1 MSIWRIEGGQ
11 PLSGSVPVQ
20 GAKNAVLPILAA
32 CIVAGCETELT
43 NCPRLRD
50 VEASLRILR
59 HLGCQVA
66 WHDDVIQVDSR
77 PMTGSQIPHELMRQM
92 RSSVIFLGAIL
103 GRCGQAHLSIPGGC
117 ELGPRP
123 IDLHLAAMEA
133 LGAVVE
139 NDGGEIVCSCS
150 GLVGN
155 TIHLPLPSVGATENA
170 MIAACAAR
178 GRTVI
183 VNAAREPEIVDLQ
196 NFLRA
201 MGADIAGA
209 GEPIITVQGFRP
221 RQHVTYRVM
230 PDRICAATML
240 CACASA
246 GGDVELQGVD
256 SAHFDSVTQSLEAMG
271 GQVSRGARSVRL
283 QCRGRLSAGQTILTR
298 PYPGF
303 PTDAQP
309 LMMAAAL
316 KAQGTTVF
324 VENIFE
330 SRYRQAAEML
340 RLGADIRTE
349 GRVAIVT
356 GVERLQGAPLLAED
370 LRGGAALIVAG
381 LGAQGTTLVTDHGHV
396 DRGYQGLDETLQ
408 ALGARIEKTEN

>member
-1 MSIWRIEGGQ
+1 
-11 PLSGSVPVQ
+11 
-20 GAKNAVLPILAA
+20 
-32 CIVAGCETELT
+32 
-43 NCPRLRD
+43 
-50 VEASLRILR
+50 
-59 HLGCQVA
+59 
-66 WHDDVIQVDSR
+66 
-77 PMTGSQIPHELMRQM
+77 
-92 RSSVIFLGAIL
+92 
-103 GRCGQAHLSIPGGC
+103 
-117 ELGPRP
+117 
-123 IDLHLAAMEA
+123 
-133 LGAVVE
+133 
-139 NDGGEIVCSCS
+139 
-150 GLVGN
+150 
-155 TIHLPLPSVGATENA
+155 
-170 MIAACAAR
+170 MIAACAAQ

-183 VNAAREPEIVDLQ
+183 VNAAREPEIVELQ

-201 MGADIAGA
+201 MGAHINGA
-209 GEPIITVQGFRP
+209 GEPIIMVDGFSP
-221 RQHVTYRVM
+221 RDRVTYRVM

-246 GGDVELQGVD
+246 GGDVELQGIT
-256 SAHFDSVTQSLEAMG
+256 AEHFDSVTQVLSAMG
-271 GQVSRGARSVRL
+271 GRVHYGQRALRL
-283 QCRGRLSAGQTILTR
+283 QCTERLTAGQTIITR

-309 LMMAAAL
+309 LMMAASL
-316 KAQGTTVF
+316 KARGTTVF

-381 LGAQGTTLVTDHGHV
+381 LGAQGVTLVTDHGHV
-396 DRGYQGLDETLQ
+396 ERGYEALEQTLS